1 MSYYIYKISGAGMD
15 YYGSSRQDFCERKSK
30 HNSQFKHYQINQSG
44 NKCSSYKI
52 LEATDDWTMT
62 TIENNIE
69 TETQALERENWYI
82 CNTECINTNRAIGLS
97 GDDLRQYKANWK
109 RWNDLKKGKT
119 PLIPRPLQTEDE
131 KKLKQ
136 QINNKA
142 YREAN
147 KQEILAKQRDAYAA
161 KEFTEEERQKERDR
175 VKAYREANKEKVC
188 DSKKEYYQEHK
199 EEINNKSKASYEANK
214 EERKAKQKAYY
225 EANKERINEA
235 RRKPKDI

>member
-15 YYGSSRQDFCERKSK
+15 YYGSSRQAFCERKSR
-30 HNSQFKHYQINQSG
+30 HNSDYRYYQKNQSG

-97 GDDLRQYKANWK
+97 GDDLRQYKTNWK
-109 RWNDLKKGKT
+109 RWNALKKGKT

-131 KKLKQ
+131 KKAKR
-136 QINNKA
+136 QIINKA

-147 KQEILAKQRDAYAA
+147 RETILQKQRDAYAA

-175 VKAYREANKEKVC
+175 VKAYA
-188 DSKKEYYQEHK
+188 
-199 EEINNKSKASYEANK
+199 
-214 EERKAKQKAYY
+214 

>member
-15 YYGSSRQDFCERKSK
+15 YYGSSMQDFCERKSQ
-30 HNSQFKHYQINQSG
+30 HNSQFKHYQKNQSG

-52 LEATDDWTMT
+52 LETTNDWTMT
-62 TIENNIE
+62 IIENNIE

-82 CNTECINTNRAIGLS
+82 CNCECINVQRAIGLS
-97 GDDLRQYKANWK
+97 GDDLRQYKANWA
-109 RWNDLKKGKT
+109 RWNALKTGAT

-131 KKLKQ
+131 KKTKD
-136 QINNKA
+136 QIRNKA

-147 KQEILAKQRDAYAA
+147 KETILQRQRDAYAA
-161 KEFTEEERQKERDR
+161 KEFTEEERQKERNR
-175 VKAYREANKEKVC
+175 VKAYREANIEKVIET
-188 DSKKEYYQEHK
+188 KKEYYEANK
-199 EEINNKSKASYEANK
+199 EEINKKSKASYEANK

-225 EANKERINEA
+225 EANKDRINAA